1 MRRWTRLRKWTTPK
15 GIQKPIETV
24 SLSVRGTEEPNGV
37 RARASVHPVATVV
50 SRGRC
55 HQRDEERPN
64 AWPSGCFWND
74 SWHHSTHPST
84 PSNPPHT
91 APPTAHCNNSPTI
104 LLGQHSLGLCW
115 CNESYRFRD
124 GLQSGGLLLL
134 RWLLVPMFVVG
145 VVQRP
150 RSANS
155 VCGCGSMTKGVRIG
169 WRRRNQESFAWFCV

>member
-1 MRRWTRLRKWTTPK
+1 MQTTQTTPK

-55 HQRDEERPN
+55 HQRDEERSN
-64 AWPSGCFWND
+64 AWPYGCFWND

-91 APPTAHCNNSPTI
+91 APPTAQNPERSSFREVLVSLSSGHHQVYRLVAKTTSLTSSARAAEHRPSRSLLPTT
-104 LLGQHSLGLCW
+104 LAAST
-115 CNESYRFRD
+115 S
-124 GLQSGGLLLL
+124 
-134 RWLLVPMFVVG
+134 
-145 VVQRP
+145 
-150 RSANS
+150 
-155 VCGCGSMTKGVRIG
+155 
-169 WRRRNQESFAWFCV
+169 WRRSSSSLDNE